1 MPKFLLFLVALFWTG
16 VVSYFCLIKSSEM
29 PKIEIS
35 NLDKYVHVFFHF
47 VFTFVWYLFFRKQLI
62 TEKNVKPLLYSF
74 LFSFTFGITIE
85 ILQQTITTTRNA
97 DIFDVIANST
107 GALLSISF
115 IVISNK
121 SNFLNFILKK

>member
-1 MPKFLLFLVALFWTG
+1 VPKFLLFLVALFWTG

-29 PKIEIS
+29 PKIEIP

-47 VFTFVWYLFFRKQLI
+47 VFTFVWFLFFRKQLI
-62 TEKNVKPLLYSF
+62 TEKIIKPLVYSF

-107 GALLSISF
+107 GALLSVSF
-115 IVISNK
+115 ILISDK
-121 SNFLNFILKK
+121 FNFLNFILKK

>member
-1 MPKFLLFLVALFWTG
+1 M
-16 VVSYFCLIKSSEM
+16 
-29 PKIEIS
+29 
-35 NLDKYVHVFFHF
+35 
-47 VFTFVWYLFFRKQLI
+47 FTFVWYLFFRKQLI
-62 TEKNVKPLLYSF
+62 TEKIVKPLLYSF

-121 SNFLNFILKK
+121 FNFLNFILKK